1 MGKSRKHDSAANV
14 SDRGFGYLFAGVFVA
29 IEAAIWWFDDRIAVW
44 PVVVAAAFLAAALGR
59 PGILMP
65 LNRIWRRISH
75 VLMRVNTAALTAL
88 AYAITVVP
96 TGAVMRALGHDAMTR
111 RIDKKAASY
120 WTPVARP
127 MTPERFE
134 DQF

>member
-1 MGKSRKHDSAANV
+1 MGKSRKYDGSAGL
-14 SDRGFGYLFAGVFVA
+14 SDRGFGYLVAGVFAA
-29 IEAAIWWFDDRIAVW
+29 IEAAMWWFGDRIAIW

-65 LNRIWRRISH
+65 LNRVWRRMSH

-88 AYAITVVP
+88 GYAITIVP
-96 TGAVMRALGHDAMTR
+96 TGAVMRALGHDPMTR
-111 RIDKKAASY
+111 RIDKTAASY
-120 WTPVARP
+120 WSPVARP
-127 MTPERFE
+127 MTAERFE

>member
-1 MGKSRKHDSAANV
+1 MGKAQTGAHTPDV
-14 SDRGFGYLFAGVFVA
+14 SDRGFGYLFAGVFTV
-29 IEAAIWWFDDRIAVW
+29 IGAAIWWFGGRVAVW
-44 PVVVAAAFLAAALGR
+44 PFVVAALFLVIALAR

-75 VLMRVNTAALTAL
+75 ALMRANTAALTAV

-96 TGAVMRALGHDAMTR
+96 SGAVMRMLGHDPMTR

-120 WTPVARP
+120 WSPVPRRS
-127 MTPERFE
+127 TPERFE